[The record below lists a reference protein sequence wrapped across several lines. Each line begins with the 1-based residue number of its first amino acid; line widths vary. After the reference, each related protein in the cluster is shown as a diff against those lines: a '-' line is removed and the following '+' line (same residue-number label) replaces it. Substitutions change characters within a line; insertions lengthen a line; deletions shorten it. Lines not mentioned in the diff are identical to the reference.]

1 MSKTDTALL
10 ELSPLDNVVSGL
22 SFGTAWLLEGELDLS
37 ALANALRRVTEK
49 WRLLAGR
56 IVRVNTNWFVEIP
69 LQPLA
74 PDHASYS
81 LTNCEAKD
89 PLSSYLSLP
98 LALASVP
105 LPSSLYMPPS
115 LPTCSEQ
122 YMERCH
128 PLVSFHATN
137 FPANPEDTRRYTVLC
152 CVLPHGVF
160 DGVGAALVCR
170 AVVAE
175 LNDKPWPVPPMPKDG
190 LQRHVLDAK
199 FKTLPLQIGLTNAEP
214 SVRIPAAGPC
224 AMPDPN
230 AGRISTIILIPRD
243 VFARLVSSV
252 RAQCLQVP
260 EVSSGDVLVAWI
272 IKSLYEA
279 SSATAAEGPTPT
291 TVNLRLLSSFRH
303 LFPDS
308 PDISESPHNLFCP
321 FPIPPIPV
329 EACNSKPVPQLA
341 QFLARARRN
350 FCVDDVAQWLRLI
363 QTSAVVEQSHTL
375 DISNSSSWRLLET
388 DWSRLGSRGVVCGY
402 RVLPGLERIGN
413 DSIHM
418 IGRLEDGSVILD
430 TVLGETGARR
440 ITFAAAALVQRFS

>member
-10 ELSPLDNVVSGL
+10 ELSPLDNVVS
-22 SFGTAWLLEGELDLS
+22 GELDLS

-214 SVRIPAAGPC
+214 S
-224 AMPDPN
+224 
-230 AGRISTIILIPRD
+230 
-243 VFARLVSSV
+243 
-252 RAQCLQVP
+252 CLQVP

-272 IKSLYEA
+272 IKVELPA
-279 SSATAAEGPTPT
+279 VLGPTPT

-363 QTSAVVEQSHTL
+363 QTSAVA
-375 DISNSSSWRLLET
+375 
-388 DWSRLGSRGVVCGY
+388 SRGVVCGY